1 MQRLRSIL
9 AISLIP
15 VSLPIASTE
24 AATVVS
30 VDVVRVIDGAT
41 LAVAFE
47 DSQRKLCLFGIDA
60 PEYDQDGGM
69 APVDHLKWIV
79 GKSAIMRD
87 SGLRDRH
94 GTILGD
100 LAVDGTDVGL
110 NLLEFGVAWRSVS
123 REVTELPA
131 DWARAY
137 QIAESV
143 AKHECLGLKASERPI
158 PPWTWRKYKYE
169 ILRDAWFSY
178 TESLEGTG
186 SELRETSAEIARFFL
201 GRKPESE
208 TAVPP
213 KNGNLALFKDNFI
226 EEQEHPTCWKLAL
239 ELGEGISRWLV
250 ALIRKYLDLYNSD
263 VYCK

>member
-15 VSLPIASTE
+15 VSLLTASTE

-30 VDVVRVIDGAT
+30 VDVVRAIDGNT
-41 LAVAFE
+41 LVVTVD
-47 DSQRKLCLFGIDA
+47 DSLRKLRLLGIDA

-69 APVDHLKWIV
+69 ATIDHLEWIV

-94 GTILGD
+94 GTILGS
-100 LAVDGTDVGL
+100 LTVEGTDVGI
-110 NLLEFGVAWRSVS
+110 NLLEHGVAWRSVS

-137 QIAESV
+137 QIAETV
-143 AKHECLGLKASERPI
+143 AKHERLGLWASERPI

-169 ILRDAWFSY
+169 IQRDEWFSHA
-178 TESLEGTG
+178 ESLEGSG
-186 SELRETSAEIARFFL
+186 AELC
-201 GRKPESE
+201 E
-208 TAVPP
+208 TAS
-213 KNGNLALFKDNFI
+213 KITRFL
-226 EEQEHPTCWKLAL
+226 
-239 ELGEGISRWLV
+239 LG
-250 ALIRKYLDLYNSD
+250 
-263 VYCK
+263 

>member
-15 VSLPIASTE
+15 VTLPIASTE

-30 VDVVRVIDGAT
+30 VDVVRVIDGDT
-41 LAVAFE
+41 LVIAFD
-47 DSQRKLCLFGIDA
+47 DSLRKLRLLGIDA

-94 GTILGD
+94 GTILGS
-100 LAVDGTDVGL
+100 LAVEGTDVGL
-110 NLLEFGVAWRSVS
+110 NLLEHGVAWRSVS
-123 REVTELPA
+123 RKVTELPA

-137 QIAESV
+137 QIAETV
-143 AKHECLGLKASERPI
+143 AKHERLGLWASERPI

-169 ILRDAWFSY
+169 IQRDEWFSHA
-178 TESLEGTG
+178 ESLEGTG
-186 SELRETSAEIARFFL
+186 AELRETVSTIARFFF
-201 GRKPESE
+201 GRKLESE
-208 TAVPP
+208 TSEP
-213 KNGNLALFKDNFI
+213 KNRNRELVKNNFI
-226 EEQEHPTCWKLAL
+226 EDPEPPTCWHLVVR
-239 ELGEGISRWLV
+239 LGLGISRWISAFL
-250 ALIRKYLDLYNSD
+250 RQYLSFFNNQ
-263 VYCK
+263 

>member
-15 VSLPIASTE
+15 VSLLTASTE

-30 VDVVRVIDGAT
+30 VDVVRAIDGNT
-41 LAVAFE
+41 LVVTVD
-47 DSQRKLCLFGIDA
+47 DSLRKLRLLGIDA

-69 APVDHLKWIV
+69 ATIDHLKWIV

-94 GTILGD
+94 CTILGS
-100 LAVDGTDVGL
+100 LTVEGTDVGI
-110 NLLEFGVAWRSVS
+110 NLLEHGVAWRSVS

-137 QIAESV
+137 QIAETV
-143 AKHECLGLKASERPI
+143 AKHERLGLWASERPI

-169 ILRDAWFSY
+169 IQRDEWFSHA
-178 TESLEGTG
+178 ESLEGSG
-186 SELRETSAEIARFFL
+186 AELCETASKITRFLL
-201 GRKPESE
+201 GWKPESK
-208 TAVPP
+208 TSAT
-213 KNGNLALFKDNFI
+213 KNRNRDLLRNNFI
-226 EEQEHPTCWKLAL
+226 EDPETPTLWQLLVK
-239 ELGEGISRWLV
+239 LGEGISRWIV
-250 ALIRKYLDLYNSD
+250 ALLRTSS
-263 VYCK
+263 